1 MTDQLELLSDLLD
14 TATAAGADAADAVT
28 YESTSL
34 SVRWRLGE
42 LEQLERSE
50 SRDLGLRVFVGQRQ
64 AIVSSSDLSPDTLKE
79 VVERVVAM
87 ARVAPEDAY
96 CGLADPGQLID
107 DPPEIDIDDTCEP
120 DTESLVEQAKAAE
133 ETARSVKGITNSEGS
148 EAGWSRGR
156 IAIAA
161 TNGFARSY
169 GSSQHSLGACVLAG
183 EGLGMERDYD
193 YSVAVYR
200 EDLVSAEEI
209 GRNAGEKAVKRL
221 GARKVET
228 CQVPVVY
235 DPRISRGL
243 LSHFAGAV
251 NGGAISRGTSF
262 LLDSKDESVFGSAIS
277 IVDEPHRA
285 RGLNSKPFDGEGVA
299 NRTRLLVE
307 EGVLRSWVLDL
318 ATGRQLGLDT
328 TGHASRGTSAPPA
341 PSTTNLYMKPGSCSR
356 EELMADIIEGLY
368 VTELIGMGVNMVTGD
383 YSRGATGFWIENGE
397 IAFPV
402 SEMTIAGNLK
412 DMFARLIP
420 ADDLEFLYGTN
431 APTIRIDGMTVAG
444 V

>member
-50 SRDLGLRVFVGQRQ
+50 SRDLGLRVFVGRRQ
-64 AIVSSSDLSPDTLKE
+64 AIVSSSDLSPETLRE

-87 ARVAPEDAY
+87 ARVAPEDSY

-107 DPPEIDIDDTCEP
+107 NPPEIDIDDAREP
-120 DTESLVEQAKAAE
+120 ETESLVEVARAAE
-133 ETARSVKGITNSEGS
+133 ETARAVKGITNSEGS

-200 EDLVSAEEI
+200 DDLANAEEI
-209 GRNAGEKAVKRL
+209 GRNAGERAVRRL

-235 DPRISRGL
+235 DPRVSRGL

-251 NGGAISRGTSF
+251 NGSAISRGTSF
-262 LLDSKDESVFGSAIS
+262 LLDSMDERVFGSAIS

-285 RGLNSKPFDGEGVA
+285 RGLNSKPFDAEGVA
-299 NRTRLLVE
+299 NDTRLLVE
-307 EGVLRSWVLDL
+307 GGVLKSWVLDL
-318 ATGRQLGLDT
+318 ASGRQLGLDT

-341 PSTTNLYMKPGSCSR
+341 PSTTNLYMEPGSCSR
-356 EELMADIIEGLY
+356 EELMADIVDGLY

-397 IAFPV
+397 IAYPV

-412 DMFARLIP
+412 DMFLRLDP
-420 ADDLEFLYGTN
+420 ADDLKFLYGIN